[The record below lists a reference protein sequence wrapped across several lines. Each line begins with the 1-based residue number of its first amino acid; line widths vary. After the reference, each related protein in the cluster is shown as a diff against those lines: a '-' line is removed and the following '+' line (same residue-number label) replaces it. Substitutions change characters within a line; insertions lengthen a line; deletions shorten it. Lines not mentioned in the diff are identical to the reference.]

1 MSSAPTKKVRVQ
13 ESSSVTFF
21 ERKAF
26 KFTWTIKE
34 FSSWTAEIGPC
45 MQQSAVF
52 PSGKEES
59 IQWALQFYPLCRKGI
74 PFCELYLTM
83 LKCPGKQLNTKFRF
97 TMQNSKKEILVSVDY
112 IEHRF
117 VDKMAYGHSQIGDND
132 FLVDKTKHDDVLII
146 TCEIEAKVRLVH
158 ENNQSTNNDQ
168 PAPPSSIADDFGAL
182 VDGQRFGDVTVKV
195 GDKRFRVYKGILASR
210 SPVFAAMF
218 EHSMKEKIKSVVT
231 IVDVEPDVFH
241 ELLRYIYTDK
251 VQNLTTL
258 AYQLFAAAD
267 KYDIGTLKTL
277 CRMSILANI
286 STENATDAL
295 KCADLHLD
303 SEMKQHTLKFLRKN
317 SGSLLAMT
325 ETAGWKAFELTFPH
339 LAIEVLKAI
348 VKS

>member
-59 IQWALQFYPLCRKGI
+59 I
-74 PFCELYLTM
+74 
-83 LKCPGKQLNTKFRF
+83 
-97 TMQNSKKEILVSVDY
+97 
-112 IEHRF
+112 H
-117 VDKMAYGHSQIGDND
+117 
-132 FLVDKTKHDDVLII
+132 
-146 TCEIEAKVRLVH
+146 
-158 ENNQSTNNDQ
+158 
-168 PAPPSSIADDFGAL
+168 IADDFGAL

-303 SEMKQHTLKFLRKN
+303 SEMKRHTLEFLRKN

>member
-34 FSSWTAEIGPC
+34 FSSWTAEIGSC

-52 PSGKEES
+52 PSGKEE
-59 IQWALQFYPLCRKGI
+59 K
-74 PFCELYLTM
+74 
-83 LKCPGKQLNTKFRF
+83 
-97 TMQNSKKEILVSVDY
+97 
-112 IEHRF
+112 
-117 VDKMAYGHSQIGDND
+117 
-132 FLVDKTKHDDVLII
+132 
-146 TCEIEAKVRLVH
+146 AKVRLVH

-218 EHSMKEKIKSVVT
+218 EHTMKEKIKSVVT

-251 VQNLTTL
+251 VQNLTAL

-303 SEMKQHTLKFLRKN
+303 SEMKRHTLGFLRKN

>member
-1 MSSAPTKKVRVQ
+1 M
-13 ESSSVTFF
+13 F
-21 ERKAF
+21 
-26 KFTWTIKE
+26 
-34 FSSWTAEIGPC
+34 
-45 MQQSAVF
+45 
-52 PSGKEES
+52 
-59 IQWALQFYPLCRKGI
+59 
-74 PFCELYLTM
+74 
-83 LKCPGKQLNTKFRF
+83 
-97 TMQNSKKEILVSVDY
+97 DY
-112 IEHRF
+112 C
-117 VDKMAYGHSQIGDND
+117 
-132 FLVDKTKHDDVLII
+132 LLL
-146 TCEIEAKVRLVH
+146 IEAKVRLVH

-218 EHSMKEKIKSVVT
+218 EHTMKEKIKSVVT

-251 VQNLTTL
+251 VQNLTAL

-303 SEMKQHTLKFLRKN
+303 SEMKRHTLGFLRKN